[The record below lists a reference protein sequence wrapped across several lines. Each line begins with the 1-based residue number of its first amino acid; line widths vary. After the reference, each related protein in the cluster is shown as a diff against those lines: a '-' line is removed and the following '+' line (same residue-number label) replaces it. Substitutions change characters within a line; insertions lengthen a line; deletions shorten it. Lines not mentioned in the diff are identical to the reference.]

1 MRTLGASALA
11 ALLLLS
17 ACSGPPPAPEPLPEP
32 APADTVAALPAPAPV
47 PADTVAAEPD
57 PEPGAVLLATV
68 VDALGG
74 RAAWDSLAAYA
85 TEGTSTVQTTY
96 GPTTIETA
104 SLVAGMRQI
113 RAEQQTPVGDVL
125 VRVDGEV
132 ASLLVDGAP
141 RDPGPN
147 FAASVRSQLLFSV
160 PFVLM
165 NADALTVTRGD
176 DTTDGLA
183 VLIYRAPGVDAAYEM
198 VVGEDGRPVRIE
210 SEQPGPM
217 GTART
222 VHTISGWREVAGLAV
237 PTGATQTS
245 GGREVGSSEITGFT
259 PNPEIPADAF
269 GE

>member
-1 MRTLGASALA
+1 M
-11 ALLLLS
+11 
-17 ACSGPPPAPEPLPEP
+17 
-32 APADTVAALPAPAPV
+32 
-47 PADTVAAEPD
+47 
-57 PEPGAVLLATV
+57 
-68 VDALGG
+68 
-74 RAAWDSLAAYA
+74 
-85 TEGTSTVQTTY
+85 
-96 GPTTIETA
+96 
-104 SLVAGMRQI
+104 
-113 RAEQQTPVGDVL
+113 
-125 VRVDGEV
+125 
-132 ASLLVDGAP
+132 DGAP

>member
-1 MRTLGASALA
+1 M
-11 ALLLLS
+11 
-17 ACSGPPPAPEPLPEP
+17 
-32 APADTVAALPAPAPV
+32 
-47 PADTVAAEPD
+47 
-57 PEPGAVLLATV
+57 
-68 VDALGG
+68 DALGG